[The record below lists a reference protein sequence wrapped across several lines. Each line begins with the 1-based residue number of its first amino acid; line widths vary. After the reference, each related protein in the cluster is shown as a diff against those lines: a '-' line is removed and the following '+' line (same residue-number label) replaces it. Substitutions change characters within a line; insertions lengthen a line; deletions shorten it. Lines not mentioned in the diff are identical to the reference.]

1 VTPSPEKR
9 SPLLIALPSSVTLLG
24 VLGGFLCLIWA
35 PTQPYWAACAII
47 GASLCD
53 MIDGRIARLT
63 NTSSAFGVQL
73 DSLADLASSGIPPA
87 FLIYHWGLAPI
98 APTSF
103 DPTILAVFV
112 FVAAC
117 AIRLARFNLGQSD
130 TKAGVV
136 DDPGFFIIGLPT
148 PVAALFLT
156 TLTMTEREVGLTWL
170 RDPVLLI
177 GFALLLSALMVSRIP
192 FPSYKRF
199 KSRARQLAFFAA
211 IVSGLTLLIAGGP
224 GGTVLFVLMVA
235 YVVVGSALALIK
247 GPRLT
252 PL

>member
-1 VTPSPEKR
+1 MTPAAKR
-9 SPLLIALPSSVTLLG
+9 SPLLIALPSTVTLLG
-24 VLGGFLCLIWA
+24 VLGGFLCLVWA

-73 DSLADLASSGIPPA
+73 DSLADLASFGIAPA
-87 FLIYHWGLAPI
+87 FLIYHWSLRPPG
-98 APTSF
+98 PTGF
-103 DPTILAVFV
+103 DPAVIATFL

-130 TKAGVV
+130 ADKPGG

-156 TLTMTEREVGLTWL
+156 TLSMTEREVGLEWL
-170 RDPVLLI
+170 RTPALLI
-177 GFALLLSALMVSRIP
+177 ALLLLLSILMVSRIP

-199 KSRARQLAFFAA
+199 KSRARQIAFFAA
-211 IVSGLTLLIAGGP
+211 IVSGLSLLIAGGP
-224 GGTVLFVLMVA
+224 GGTVLFALMVA
-235 YVVVGSALALIK
+235 YVVVGSVLALVNK
-247 GPRLT
+247 RRSAT
-252 PL
+252 V